1 MMAKKPTPDAAADA
15 KAAEAAAAEQ
25 VAAEQAAA
33 EQAAAD
39 TKAAEAAADQAAAE
53 QAAADAEAAQAAAAE
68 QAAADVAAAAK
79 QAEVDQAEH
88 DASVTEVRAAMAQA
102 DVNGKA
108 VETAATELA
117 VPQPE
122 HDAASWKSLVTGTQ
136 AAEGRVVTLPLITR
150 ADPPMPEIIEVRVIG
165 PDAGR
170 WRITAAPRR
179 FTPEPTIIPY
189 ADLTEVDLLELQA
202 DAELRVTLIS
212 KGPMP
217 TA

>member
-1 MMAKKPTPDAAADA
+1 MARKPIADPAAA
-15 KAAEAAAAEQ
+15 KAVEAAAAEQ
-25 VAAEQAAA
+25 VAAEQAAT

-39 TKAAEAAADQAAAE
+39 TKAAEAAAAE
-53 QAAADAEAAQAAAAE
+53 K
-68 QAAADVAAAAK
+68 AAADVAAAAK
-79 QAEVDQAEH
+79 QAEVDQAAH

-170 WRITAAPRR
+170 WRITAAPRH
-179 FTPEPTIIPY
+179 FTPEPTFIPY
-189 ADLTEVDLLELQA
+189 ADLTEVDLMELQA
-202 DAELRVTLIS
+202 DAELKVTLITN
-212 KGPMP
+212 GPVL